1 NKFFQKN
8 TNNMLSQPGLPII
21 LAAVISSI
29 LSGTLLII
37 SNVINNKFQ
46 LEREKQQGIRQ
57 QESEKKKWYREK
69 IYDSYR
75 TLIQVLTKIVQ
86 GRHEFYNKSCV
97 TNDERINVEKLYF
110 EFNSEFEIII
120 ANYPNKNSEEFKER
134 MANISK
140 YMQENPLIARAFIN
154 EMMEHDSRIKDVN
167 E

>member
-1 NKFFQKN
+1 
-8 TNNMLSQPGLPII
+8 MLSQPGLPII

-37 SNVINNKFQ
+37 SNIINNKFQ

-57 QESEKKKWYREK
+57 QESERKKWYREK

-75 TLIQVLTKIVQ
+75 TSIQVLTKIIQ
-86 GRHEFYNKSCV
+86 GRHEFHTKSHV
-97 TNDERINVEKLYF
+97 TQDERINLDKLYF
-110 EFNSEFEIII
+110 EFNSEFEMII

-140 YMQENPLIARAFIN
+140 YMQENPLIARVFIN